1 MVSRYLAGE
10 LQERE
15 CTSALIKLINFLK
28 FLAYNE
34 IGNNQRIFKKINEYY
49 KEIVEIAFKKDQKE
63 ILDEV
68 FRSIG

>member
-1 MVSRYLAGE
+1 LLAD
-10 LQERE
+10 
-15 CTSALIKLINFLK
+15 
-28 FLAYNE
+28 NE
-34 IGNNQRIFKKINEYY
+34 IGNNQRIFKRIIEYY